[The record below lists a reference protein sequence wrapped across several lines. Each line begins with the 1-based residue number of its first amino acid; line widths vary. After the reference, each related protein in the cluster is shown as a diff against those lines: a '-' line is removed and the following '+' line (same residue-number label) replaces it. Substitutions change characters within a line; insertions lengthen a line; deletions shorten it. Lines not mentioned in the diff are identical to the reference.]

1 MSEETEIDELVEY
14 IKASSKPTNKE
25 LARRTKLA
33 PDAPAPY
40 LERVIATQGL
50 EPTTKAVEAWNA
62 RLAGHPIIDI
72 AHDMGVSI
80 ELAKKLIG
88 EVHTAIYEDLK
99 SNVDLNRQLD
109 LGRIDSIIRG
119 HLPPAQAGDPDSAN
133 VVLRALSHRARLTG
147 LEEPRDSTRD
157 GSPRNVMIWLTN
169 QLPAINKIVDA
180 LPPE

>member
-1 MSEETEIDELVEY
+1 MSEEREIDELVDF
-14 IKASSKPTNKE
+14 IKASKRPTNKD

-33 PDAPAPY
+33 SNAPAPH
-40 LERVIATQGL
+40 LEAVIATQGL
-50 EPTTKAVEAWNA
+50 EPTTKALEAWNA
-62 RLAGHPIIDI
+62 RLAGHAIIDI

-80 ELAKKLIG
+80 ELAKKLVS

-99 SNVDLNRQLD
+99 TNVDLNRQLD

-119 HLPPAQAGDPDSAN
+119 HLPSAQAGDTDSAN
-133 VVLRALSHRARLTG
+133 VVIRALSHRARLTG
-147 LEEPRDSTRD
+147 CEQPSDPARD

-169 QLPAINKIVDA
+169 QLPSINKIVDA